1 MRIDKVHYMLNTAIN
16 LFGIDPQSITPLPGG
31 HFNQVFS
38 CKRIGE
44 RDGRA
49 YVLRLTPPNEEN
61 DLHAT
66 HTILAFLKFLAGGGI
81 QVPEPVESL
90 AGLLVEAIPDPAN
103 PGGPPYLAAVFVR
116 AAGFLAEEMPVMVWE
131 DSLIEA
137 IGRAVGLFHACSR
150 QYRPQPAL
158 DRPHWEQGGSCFN
171 PPGELAAAANPDSP
185 HHWVLEKRAAV
196 LAEIERL
203 PREPGSYG
211 LIHADL
217 HFGNVYFERID
228 APGAAPEECGDAP
241 VPTENDGATRAA
253 GVQGTMTGSTWS
265 VTLLDFDDCAYGWFA
280 MDIAMNLLDAAVLRA
295 PEDWDE
301 FAAAFL
307 TPYLRGYRSA
317 HPFEPEWLARLP
329 LFLKLLEIGLYLMV
343 ADDYALQD
351 RESWIGKFMA
361 GRRERIAAGRPVM
374 NISLSSPA

>member
-1 MRIDKVHYMLNTAIN
+1 MLNTSIN

-38 CKRIGE
+38 CKRSGE
-44 RDGRA
+44 PDGRA
-49 YVLRLTPPNEEN
+49 YVLRLTPPNEET

-66 HTILAFLKFLAGGGI
+66 YTILAFLKFLAGGGI

-103 PGGPPYLAAVFVR
+103 PGGPPYLASVFAR

-137 IGRAVGLFHACSR
+137 IGRAVGLFHACSS

-171 PPGELAAAANPDSP
+171 PPGELAAAASPDSP

-217 HFGNVYFERID
+217 HFGNVYFERR
-228 APGAAPEECGDAP
+228 AAPEGCGGAP
-241 VPTENDGATRAA
+241 VPPENNEAPRTAGA
-253 GVQGTMTGSTWS
+253 QGTTSDPSGASTWS
-265 VTLLDFDDCAYGWFA
+265 VTLLDFDDCAYGWYA

-295 PEDWDE
+295 PEDWDQ
-301 FAAAFL
+301 FAAVFL
-307 TPYLRGYRSA
+307 IPYLRGYRSA
-317 HPFEPEWLARLP
+317 HPFAPEWLAHLP

-343 ADDYALQD
+343 ADNYNPQD
-351 RESWIGKFMA
+351 HESWIGKFMA
-361 GRRERIAAGRPVM
+361 GRRERIAANLPVVNFNM
-374 NISLSSPA
+374 SSLA